1 VPLPH
6 CLPWRSYEAWII
18 YNFSALLLA
27 YVGGPGAVV
36 VKAEGKIVHP
46 SWSHMTCCLP
56 AMSVRRGAEA
66 AWVCAARVSTASH
79 TCSACCVLRH
89 VC

>member
-1 VPLPH
+1 LQQLESQQTQHTADVFLFLRVS
-6 CLPWRSYEAWII
+6 CSYEAWII

-46 SWSHMTCCLP
+46 SWPHLTCCLP
-56 AMSVRRGAEA
+56 AMQVR
-66 AWVCAARVSTASH
+66 
-79 TCSACCVLRH
+79 TCSTHSSISAQAET
-89 VC
+89 